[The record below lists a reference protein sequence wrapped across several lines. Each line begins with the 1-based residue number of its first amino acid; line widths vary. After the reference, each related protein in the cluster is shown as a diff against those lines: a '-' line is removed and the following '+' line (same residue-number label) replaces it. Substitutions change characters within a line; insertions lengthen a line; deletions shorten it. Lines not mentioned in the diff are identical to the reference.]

1 MPDFTESITIEATPD
16 RLYALVSDLPR
27 MGDWSPECTRVTWTS
42 ATTCAV
48 AGARFI
54 GHNRAGVV
62 RWFTQGEVLEA
73 SPGHRFA
80 FRIHFGPIPIA
91 VWRYD
96 FTPTVGGCEL
106 TESWTDHRPT
116 PRLPLALRQ
125 PPPAQPG
132 RDPPHPRDPQI
143 SRGGTLGG
151 RRDARWSNRWG
162 WLRVGRLGGES
173 GWHALKGCRQRWS
186 VWC

>member
-1 MPDFTESITIEATPD
+1 
-16 RLYALVSDLPR
+16 
-27 MGDWSPECTRVTWTS
+27 VTWTS
-42 ATTCAV
+42 GTTAAV

-96 FTPTVGGCEL
+96 FTPTAGGCEL

-116 PRLPLALRQ
+116 ALR
-125 PPPAQPG
+125 PAFRWLFGNRRQRNQAG
-132 RDPPHPRDPQI
+132 IHH
-143 SRGGTLGG
+143 TLATLKSAAEAPSVEDETPGG
-151 RRDARWSNRWG
+151 RTDG
-162 WLRVGRLGGES
+162 VG
-173 GWHALKGCRQRWS
+173 
-186 VWC
+186 